1 MHGWSSVKKSGG
13 DVKGRRQRGTTQT
26 HAPGNGCEA
35 QKILFKSPATVKKH
49 VRSPPPPSA
58 SCQLPPKEEEE
69 EEDGEEEEEGAL
81 NGVGASLPI
90 TLPLADLTPRKDW
103 ELTEEE
109 KALFDAHKPRHFAEA
124 SCILPEDDF

>member
-1 MHGWSSVKKSGG
+1 M
-13 DVKGRRQRGTTQT
+13 
-26 HAPGNGCEA
+26 
-35 QKILFKSPATVKKH
+35 
-49 VRSPPPPSA
+49 
-58 SCQLPPKEEEE
+58 EE

-81 NGVGASLPI
+81 NGIGASLPI
-90 TLPLADLTPRKDW
+90 SLPLADLTPRKAW